1 MPSWT
6 KDQSL
11 AIDKRGGKIIVSAA
25 AGSGKTAV
33 LSQRVINY
41 VLSGGYIDRLLIVT
55 FTKAAA
61 TEMKGRIKE
70 KINDAYLNDE
80 NNEHLKK
87 QLQLV
92 DSAMITTMDAFY
104 SDIVKDNFEKI
115 GIDKNFEI
123 LSNEED
129 RILKEKIIKKVLE
142 NGFDNVPE
150 YTNMLSFFGGY
161 GLEQV
166 KKAIFKISSFL
177 DTLPFKND
185 FIKKAINNYDKE
197 NDYYKELFL
206 KQVRDKMK
214 SLDLIYGEII
224 EEMYDASSDFD
235 KIMDTL
241 RKEKNYI
248 NSFLTVSNF
257 DELSYLIRKIEFDTL
272 RTPKGHKDDEVIV
285 RFKIIRE
292 DFKNEIRKNLNELA
306 FITEESYEK
315 EKRLVKNASMTL
327 FKVIKI
333 YEEELLKEK
342 MLINSFTFSDVAHF
356 VIDLLIKDGEKTYL
370 SNDLS
375 QRFDEILIDEYQ
387 DTNNLQ
393 NVIFNAISKNNENLF
408 IVGDVKQSI
417 YRFRSACPEI
427 FNKDKEEASKD
438 SFPNLI
444 TLSKNFRSR
453 VEVLDF
459 CNFIFENTMSKNFGE
474 VNYDKNERLYLGAS
488 FKDGNN
494 LETEISIIDG
504 MEKSESD
511 EEDLTKVQKEAIYVA
526 EKIKSLLDNDYQ
538 VYDNKK
544 QEKRKIRPSDIVI
557 LLRSL
562 KNASYYSYALNKRG
576 ISSYLESSNE
586 YFDNYEIK
594 LIINI
599 LKVIDNPYDDVALMS
614 ILNSSITSISLDEV
628 ANLRSKNKYVSLY
641 ESLKDGSEKINEVF
655 NKIKH
660 LREYSNN
667 HKLYKLLNEVY
678 KTFDVVFV
686 VSALKGGQV
695 REKNLMQMLNHASNF
710 DTKNISLHE
719 FISYLE
725 SVILGKGSLEGVN
738 PLSEGDNVLIT
749 TIHKSKGLEYPVVIL
764 SETGKNFNFSD
775 VRSDVMINDDLGVS
789 FNIKDDDYKLKYES
803 VPMMVFKEHE
813 KSKMLSEE
821 LRILYVALTRAK
833 EKIIITGYTNNL
845 ESLVTKVAS
854 KIGDKEIISSLYLKG
869 VKNYF
874 DIIVA
879 CLLRH
884 PSCKD
889 LRSLS
894 MVIPKSFATPSKVKV
909 NVISAVN
916 INEDEFNQKSIIEK
930 RNFDAEWFNKI
941 STFNNENNNPIPVY
955 LSVSDIKKK
964 SNYLRLPNFMSDG
977 IDHTSVG
984 TLYHKIFEVLPVKKY
999 DVNSLKDELEKLLKD
1014 NIITKEELSIIK
1026 LENIFSYLT
1035 SEIYDGILSSD
1046 KIYREKELTFEVPA
1060 SYYDKT
1066 LKSGKILTSGIV
1078 DLMFVKDGVY
1088 TIVDYKTDN
1097 VDTLEELKDRYK
1109 VQLDLYE
1116 IGIKNIMKAKSVKK
1130 YIYSVKLNNYIEV

>member
-41 VLSGGYIDRLLIVT
+41 VLAGGYIDRLLIVT

-80 NNEHLKK
+80 GNEHLKK

-115 GIDKNFEI
+115 EIDKNFEI
-123 LSNEED
+123 LSNEEE
-129 RILKEKIIKKVLE
+129 RILKEKVIKIVLE

-150 YTNMLSFFGGY
+150 YTNMLSFFGDY
-161 GLEQV
+161 GLDQV
-166 KKAIFKISSFL
+166 KKVIFKISSFL

-185 FIKKAINNYDKE
+185 FIKRAIDNYDKG

-214 SLDLIYGEII
+214 QLDVIYGEII
-224 EEMYDASSDFD
+224 DEMYDASSDFD

-248 NSFLTVSNF
+248 NSFLTISNF
-257 DELSYLIRKIEFDTL
+257 DELSSLIRRIEFDTL

-292 DFKNEIRKNLNELA
+292 DFKNEIRKNLKELA
-306 FITEESYEK
+306 FITDESYEK
-315 EKRLVKNASMTL
+315 ENQLVKNASMTL

-356 VIDLLIKDGEKTYL
+356 VIDLLIKDGKKTQL

-427 FNKDKEEASKD
+427 FNKDKEEASVD

-453 VEVLDF
+453 IEVLDF

-488 FKDGNN
+488 FEDGDN

-504 MEKSESD
+504 MEKSETD

-586 YFDNYEIK
+586 YFDNYEVK

-614 ILNSSITSISLDEV
+614 VLNSSITSISLDEV
-628 ANLRSKNKYVSLY
+628 ANLRSKNKCFSL
-641 ESLKDGSEKINEVF
+641 
-655 NKIKH
+655 
-660 LREYSNN
+660 
-667 HKLYKLLNEVY
+667 
-678 KTFDVVFV
+678 
-686 VSALKGGQV
+686 
-695 REKNLMQMLNHASNF
+695 
-710 DTKNISLHE
+710 
-719 FISYLE
+719 
-725 SVILGKGSLEGVN
+725 
-738 PLSEGDNVLIT
+738 
-749 TIHKSKGLEYPVVIL
+749 
-764 SETGKNFNFSD
+764 
-775 VRSDVMINDDLGVS
+775 
-789 FNIKDDDYKLKYES
+789 
-803 VPMMVFKEHE
+803 
-813 KSKMLSEE
+813 
-821 LRILYVALTRAK
+821 
-833 EKIIITGYTNNL
+833 
-845 ESLVTKVAS
+845 
-854 KIGDKEIISSLYLKG
+854 
-869 VKNYF
+869 
-874 DIIVA
+874 
-879 CLLRH
+879 
-884 PSCKD
+884 
-889 LRSLS
+889 
-894 MVIPKSFATPSKVKV
+894 
-909 NVISAVN
+909 
-916 INEDEFNQKSIIEK
+916 
-930 RNFDAEWFNKI
+930 
-941 STFNNENNNPIPVY
+941 
-955 LSVSDIKKK
+955 
-964 SNYLRLPNFMSDG
+964 
-977 IDHTSVG
+977 
-984 TLYHKIFEVLPVKKY
+984 
-999 DVNSLKDELEKLLKD
+999 
-1014 NIITKEELSIIK
+1014 
-1026 LENIFSYLT
+1026 
-1035 SEIYDGILSSD
+1035 
-1046 KIYREKELTFEVPA
+1046 
-1060 SYYDKT
+1060 
-1066 LKSGKILTSGIV
+1066 
-1078 DLMFVKDGVY
+1078 
-1088 TIVDYKTDN
+1088 
-1097 VDTLEELKDRYK
+1097 
-1109 VQLDLYE
+1109 
-1116 IGIKNIMKAKSVKK
+1116 
-1130 YIYSVKLNNYIEV
+1130 